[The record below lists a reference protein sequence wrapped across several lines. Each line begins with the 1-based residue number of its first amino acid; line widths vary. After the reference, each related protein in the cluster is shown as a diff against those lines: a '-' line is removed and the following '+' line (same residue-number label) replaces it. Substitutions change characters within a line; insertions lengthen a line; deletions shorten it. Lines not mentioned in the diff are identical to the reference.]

1 MLIDLVFFIMNN
13 IFLLNDSITNGFRIE
28 FVDIIYLVSILLGIL
43 TISSR
48 NPVVSV
54 LFLIGLFVNVAG
66 LLILVGYNFIGLA
79 YILVYVGAVSILF
92 LFILMLIN
100 IRVSELFNDT
110 NNDLPLASL
119 TIILFYYIIAQV
131 LPINFTENS
140 IVSYLSNSYSDVYN
154 VQLDNE
160 LFNLVD
166 LKQQIG
172 YASSKGWDNSLIEPT
187 HIASIGNIMYTSY
200 SMWLI
205 VTSIILLL
213 GMVGAIVIT
222 IKQK

>member
-1 MLIDLVFFIMNN
+1 
-13 IFLLNDSITNGFRIE
+13 
-28 FVDIIYLVSILLGIL
+28 
-43 TISSR
+43 
-48 NPVVSV
+48 
-54 LFLIGLFVNVAG
+54 
-66 LLILVGYNFIGLA
+66 
-79 YILVYVGAVSILF
+79 
-92 LFILMLIN
+92 MLIN

>member
-1 MLIDLVFFIMNN
+1 MLIDILLLFMNN

-28 FVDIIYLVSILLGIL
+28 FVDTIYLVSTLLGLL
-43 TISSR
+43 TIVSR

-66 LLILVGYNFIGLA
+66 LLILIGYNFIGLA

-100 IRVSELFNDT
+100 IRVSELFTDT
-110 NNDLPLASL
+110 NNDLPLAIL
-119 TIILFYYIIAQV
+119 TVIIFYYIMGQV
-131 LPINFTENS
+131 LPSNFTENS
-140 IVSYLSNSYSDVYN
+140 IVSYLSNSFSDVYN

-160 LFNLVD
+160 LFNIVD

-172 YASSKGWDNSLIEPT
+172 YASSKNWDNSLIEPT

-213 GMVGAIVIT
+213 GMVGAIMIT